1 MENGVSLLLF
11 KSATNGIDITNLVES
26 YKWKGRKNSA
36 ARSLTVKLLD
46 DDGYQHARAGIDCEK
61 GHQCIFYENGEEL
74 FRGIIMTTTDT
85 QKKLSTF
92 TAYDNCIYLSNNKDT
107 FTYADKT
114 ASEIFV
120 DVCTRFGLPI
130 GQVDNCKYRIP
141 ELTKSKSTGWDVIAD
156 ALSLDFK
163 NTGIRHYII
172 SKGGK
177 ISLITR
183 RENILQWVLET
194 GNNIINYSY
203 TKSIEDIKT
212 RIKLLSDED
221 TVLAERRNTAL
232 ESLIGVFQDIDT
244 PDDTLND
251 AQIQELCESMLEVKS
266 TPSRTLSLDAIGKS
280 DIISGI
286 GVYVII
292 PHLGLSGTF
301 YVDDD
306 THTFTENSHRISVKL
321 NYAGDIGKDDEQ
333 TGTAPAA
340 QTSHKVG
347 DVVQFNGGYH
357 YVSSVAKNPTGPPCK
372 AGPAKITL
380 YAKGAKHPWHLIH
393 TDGQSRV
400 YGWVD
405 EGTFS

>member
-141 ELTKSKSTGWDVIAD
+141 ELTKSKSTGWDVIAS
-156 ALSLDFK
+156 A
-163 NTGIRHYII
+163 T
-172 SKGGK
+172 
-177 ISLITR
+177 ISL
-183 RENILQWVLET
+183 
-194 GNNIINYSY
+194 S
-203 TKSIEDIKT
+203 
-212 RIKLLSDED
+212 
-221 TVLAERRNTAL
+221 
-232 ESLIGVFQDIDT
+232 
-244 PDDTLND
+244 
-251 AQIQELCESMLEVKS
+251 
-266 TPSRTLSLDAIGKS
+266 
-280 DIISGI
+280 
-286 GVYVII
+286 
-292 PHLGLSGTF
+292 
-301 YVDDD
+301 
-306 THTFTENSHRISVKL
+306 
-321 NYAGDIGKDDEQ
+321 
-333 TGTAPAA
+333 
-340 QTSHKVG
+340 
-347 DVVQFNGGYH
+347 
-357 YVSSVAKNPTGPPCK
+357 
-372 AGPAKITL
+372 
-380 YAKGAKHPWHLIH
+380 
-393 TDGQSRV
+393 
-400 YGWVD
+400 
-405 EGTFS
+405 